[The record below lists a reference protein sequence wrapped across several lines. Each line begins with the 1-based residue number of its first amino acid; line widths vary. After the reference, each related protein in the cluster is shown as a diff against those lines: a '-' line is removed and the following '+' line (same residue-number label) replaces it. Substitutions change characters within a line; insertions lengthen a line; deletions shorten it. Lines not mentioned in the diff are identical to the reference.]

1 MANRMF
7 FFIALPGTII
17 CFVAYTMVVFTPNY
31 MTYTAPLPSGMKEG
45 DKVQN
50 YRMGA
55 IQNCTKNG
63 TFHSK
68 VVTKKTQAK
77 KAEVVIVKR
86 SLKDE
91 VKEETEGRGIEES
104 KEVPAASTV
113 DDEEVETSETPS
125 ALEEDAQE
133 EGEKEVEENEKGVEE
148 GDIDVEEE
156 ESDAKKA
163 GAKKVAKK
171 AEAKKAAKA
180 KGKKTATVKGKATDP
195 EKVTYGKWSCHLLNW
210 KMLTNQIFLAYL
222 STTAVAW
229 FTLLGA
235 FVVSLIKIILDWVP
249 HDKIKAAR
257 ILCSRNFGLGLMSAH
272 ITAGGFIIA
281 STVLMIV
288 IWKTSLAALGWKL
301 GFNIY
306 LGIGVAVGS
315 FFTAIMWFMDVKKMG
330 LVPI

>member
-1 MANRMF
+1 
-7 FFIALPGTII
+7 
-17 CFVAYTMVVFTPNY
+17 MVVFTPNY

-63 TFHSK
+63 TYHEK
-68 VVTKKTQAK
+68 AVAKKTVAKKTVAK

-86 SLKDE
+86 SLK
-91 VKEETEGRGIEES
+91 EE
-104 KEVPAASTV
+104 
-113 DDEEVETSETPS
+113 DDEEVKGKGAVESDVPAVTTAESEEVKGKEAAESDVPAVTAAESAEKEASGTPS
-125 ALEEDAQE
+125 ALEEGGEAGTEKSVE
-133 EGEKEVEENEKGVEE
+133 EGEV
-148 GDIDVEEE
+148 DVAEEE
-156 ESDAKKA
+156 KAAKKPA
-163 GAKKVAKK
+163 
-171 AEAKKAAKA
+171 AKKAAKKA
-180 KGKKTATVKGKATDP
+180 TKKTAKTTGKATDP

-235 FVVSLIKIILDWVP
+235 FIVSLIKIILDWVP

-281 STVLMIV
+281 STVLMVV
-288 IWKTSLAALGWKL
+288 IWKTSLAAMGWKL

>member
-1 MANRMF
+1 MANMANRMF

-31 MTYTAPLPSGMKEG
+31 MTYTAPLPHGMKEG
-45 DKVQN
+45 QIVHN

-63 TFHSK
+63 TFHATAVK
-68 VVTKKTQAK
+68 AK
-77 KAEVVIVKR
+77 KKALVAIVKR
-86 SLKDE
+86 SLS
-91 VKEETEGRGIEES
+91 ES
-104 KEVPAASTV
+104 KVKNFEGTPVESEMEAEAA
-113 DDEEVETSETPS
+113 P
-125 ALEEDAQE
+125 
-133 EGEKEVEENEKGVEE
+133 
-148 GDIDVEEE
+148 
-156 ESDAKKA
+156 
-163 GAKKVAKK
+163 
-171 AEAKKAAKA
+171 AKKAAAKKA
-180 KGKKTATVKGKATDP
+180 PAKKTAAKKAPAKKAAAKKAAAKKTATAAKKLPATVP
-195 EKVTYGKWSCHLLNW
+195 KKVTYGKWDCSLIDW
-210 KMLTNQIFLAYL
+210 KMLTNQIFLAYI

-235 FVVSLIKIILDWVP
+235 FFTALIKIILDWVP

-281 STVLMIV
+281 STVLMV
-288 IWKTSLAALGWKL
+288 VLWKTSLAAAGWKL

-330 LVPI
+330 IIPI